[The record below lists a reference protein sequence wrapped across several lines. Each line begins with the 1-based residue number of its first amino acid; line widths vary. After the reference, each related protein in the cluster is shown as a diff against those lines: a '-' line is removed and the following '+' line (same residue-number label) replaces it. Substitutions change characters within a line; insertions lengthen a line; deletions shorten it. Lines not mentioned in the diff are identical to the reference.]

1 MDFRVN
7 DKGEVFFLEVNFTC
21 SVFYTDGY
29 EGSADFILKYDGI
42 GQAGFL
48 KLIIEEAM
56 NRHER
61 KQKCYDV
68 KGNSMLALHL
78 CKTNY
83 HVATLFNG
91 EEIPATV
98 TRRHAMENWNENE
111 QEHLPLCI
119 SYKQRSFYYL
129 GCPTEWAPTG
139 CDPNCAY
146 DGLDVVALRKLKKA
160 KITLDYAQF

>member
-56 NRHER
+56 NRHQR
-61 KQKCYDV
+61 KQK
-68 KGNSMLALHL
+68 
-78 CKTNY
+78 
-83 HVATLFNG
+83 
-91 EEIPATV
+91 
-98 TRRHAMENWNENE
+98 
-111 QEHLPLCI
+111 
-119 SYKQRSFYYL
+119 
-129 GCPTEWAPTG
+129 
-139 CDPNCAY
+139 
-146 DGLDVVALRKLKKA
+146 
-160 KITLDYAQF
+160 